1 MVSTMNRFRKY
12 IAWSVIVVIVLAG
25 LATCRTY
32 MHTVRWQEQV
42 PLPNGRTLM
51 IDRSLEY
58 DPSGLRIPGDGNP
71 LKEQIVRFKL
81 PGTKQQI
88 TWKSNYGVGYV
99 DALQLVAIEIFDEVP
114 YVVAVP
120 LSCHAYN
127 RWDRPSPPYVI
138 LKYVD
143 RKWVRVPFNE
153 FPVKK
158 VKSNVLLALPFLG
171 SERSFKEYLAGV
183 KTYQTEQSTLG
194 KVPDTRYL
202 NAEISK
208 MRSVG
213 EIYFTNDHKPLI
225 DMSDCHKLVYDGHGG
240 WWGLDWFERRK
251 NLDDCL
257 AFCKHNKLDEPYCPC
272 KQIFGG
278 NKNGR

>member
-1 MVSTMNRFRKY
+1 MNRFRKY
-12 IAWSVIVVIVLAG
+12 IAWSVIVVIVLTG

-143 RKWVRVPFNE
+143 RKWARVQFNE

-158 VKSNVLLALPFLG
+158 VKSNVLFVSTTLG
-171 SERSFKEYLAGV
+171 DEELFKEHIKGV
-183 KTYQTEQSTLG
+183 KRYQAQQIYLG
-194 KVPDTRYL
+194 NVPNTHYL
-202 NAEISK
+202 NVETLK
-208 MRSVG
+208 MLSVG

-225 DMSDCHKLVYDGHGG
+225 DMSDCHKLVYDGRGG
-240 WWGLDWFERRK
+240 WRGLDWFEQQK
-251 NLDDCL
+251 NLDECL
-257 AFCKHNKLDEPYCPC
+257 AYCKRQKLGQDEPYCPC
-272 KQIFGG
+272 KRIFGG
-278 NKNGR
+278 NQNGH